1 MTGKEINYGW
11 QSATGVRDAVLGV
24 YALHRIKIY
33 SSMNQKADPR

>member
-1 MTGKEINYGW
+1 MTGEEKTIPP
-11 QSATGVRDAVLGV
+11 GVRDAVLRV